1 MACGFDPNTSILT
14 GVSTPV
20 LQGWLADAQAAM
32 ARFSTGA
39 QEVTVI
45 VTGGGQHRE
54 VTFAKTDLGTL
65 TQWIRL
71 LQAQLGLI
79 TRPRRAIGVSF

>member
-1 MACGFDPNTSILT
+1 MACGFDPNTSLLA
-14 GVSTPV
+14 GVDTAT
-20 LQGWLADAQAAM
+20 LQGWLADAQAAL

-54 VTFAKTDLGTL
+54 VTFAKTEMATL
-65 TQWIRL
+65 TQWIKT
-71 LQAQLGLI
+71 LQAQLGII

>member
-1 MACGFDPNTSILT
+1 MACGFDPNTSILA
-14 GVSTPV
+14 GVTTPV

-39 QEVTVI
+39 QEVTVV

-54 VTFAKTDLGTL
+54 VTFARTDMATL

-71 LQAQLGLI
+71 LQAQLGTI
-79 TRPRRAIGVSF
+79 TRPRRAIGVTF